1 MNWTCKIS
9 SFGTGVFTLAVVAS
23 VHAAAPFSNTLTSF
37 SGDTS
42 QAGTQAAITTAG
54 LSVFTTAGFNDNG
67 TPLDPGDDSN
77 PAVSFDAGGAHFG
90 SLIAGDAGRNYLR
103 TLVGDYATVSVS
115 FTAEITFEVTTNDQA
130 TFFGVGTGDTALF
143 GTPDWSTQFSSAS
156 FWPEPG
162 NDQLVAFRTQND
174 VNAFV
179 NRAIAGF
186 DPGVHRLRMTFTSA
200 TNHLVGSI
208 DLNYAGGPFTA
219 DATTLPIV
227 TTTLFA
233 ADGWPT
239 EPSRIFFGGD
249 DGATFR
255 DLTIT
260 VVPEPTSAGLLAAG
274 ALALLRRRARK

>member
-1 MNWTCKIS
+1 MKWTCTIS
-9 SFGTGVFTLAVVAS
+9 SFGTGLFTLAVVAS
-23 VHAAAPFSNTLTSF
+23 VHAAAPFSNTLTGF
-37 SGDTS
+37 TGDTS

-54 LSVFTTAGFNDNG
+54 LSVFTTAGYSDNG
-67 TPLDPGDDSN
+67 TPLDPSDDSN
-77 PAVSFDAGGAHFG
+77 PAVSFDASGAHFG
-90 SLIAGDAGRNYLR
+90 ALIAGDAGRNYLR
-103 TLVGDYATVSVS
+103 TLVGDYATVS
-115 FTAEITFEVTTNDQA
+115 FTAEITFEVTNNDQA

-156 FWPEPG
+156 FWPEPA
-162 NDQLVAFRTQND
+162 NDKITAFRTQND

-179 NRAIAGF
+179 DRTVAGF
-186 DPGVHRLRMTFTSA
+186 EPGVHRLRMTFDSA
-200 TNHLVGSI
+200 TKFLVGSI
-208 DLNYAGGPFTA
+208 DLNYAGGPFTT
-219 DATTLPIV
+219 DVTTLPIV

-255 DLTIT
+255 DLTIS

-274 ALALLRRRARK
+274 ALALLRRRARR